1 MMIYSGI
8 ALLITLFIGYMLET
22 YKKYQTL
29 LEVKLVNQE
38 IVKLLNEAKIS
49 EESVDVFLVE
59 SLRELFREK
68 LLKGHL
74 VDEFILYKKDNRN
87 IQMSYKKKMAVQKL
101 ELHIEPLQR
110 ILRIGGMDYFENPFE
125 EIHL

>member
-68 LLKGHL
+68 LLRGHL

-110 ILRIGGMDYFENPFE
+110 ILRIGVMDYFENPFE